1 MRLGKRKPTGL
12 AALQAAYN
20 DADRRGDLEAVLAAL
35 GEITSTFPDVSWG
48 WYDLGLRHK
57 WLRNWELSR
66 DCNLRAL
73 ELVESRG
80 ETEGEVAEAW
90 NLGIAATALGD
101 WPTARRAWR
110 AFGID
115 IEGEE
120 QAPIR
125 MNFGTAPIRLNPDPR
140 FSEEELLVDGVR
152 YDTEVVWAR
161 RLCPTRA
168 EIESVPFPESG
179 HRFGDVVLHDG
190 DPVGERRYGDQ
201 VRGVFNEIA
210 LLERSPWAT
219 LRTEVPAVDD
229 GALAELSDLFHERGY
244 AAECW
249 TRNTQILCKACSEGT
264 VGAQHDHEVGE
275 EPARRETSL
284 VIGLGAPRDE
294 AERLLDIWATA
305 ASGRD
310 RGAVDEA

>member
-1 MRLGKRKPTGL
+1 MRLGKRKPHGL

-20 DADRRGDLEAVLAAL
+20 DADAAGDTAGATAALEA
-35 GEITSTFPDVSWG
+35 ITREFPEVSWA
-48 WYDLGLRHK
+48 WFDLGLRHK

-66 DCNLRAL
+66 DCNARAL
-73 ELVESRG
+73 ELIEEKTES
-80 ETEGEVAEAW
+80 AEAW

-101 WPTARRAWR
+101 WATARRAWR

-115 IEGEE
+115 IDGEE

-140 FSEEELLVDGVR
+140 FWEGELLVDGVR
-152 YDTEVVWAR
+152 HATEVVWAR

-190 DPVGERRYGDQ
+190 DPVGERRHGDQ

-210 LLERSPWAT
+210 LLERSPWTT

-229 GALAELSDLFHERGY
+229 EALGELSDLFSERGY

-249 TRNTQILCKACSEGT
+249 TRNTQILCKACSEGA

-284 VIGLGAPRDE
+284 VIGLGAPTEE
-294 AERLLDIWATA
+294 AERLLDAWAA
-305 ASGRD
+305 AAPGRD
-310 RGAVDEA
+310 RGAVYDA